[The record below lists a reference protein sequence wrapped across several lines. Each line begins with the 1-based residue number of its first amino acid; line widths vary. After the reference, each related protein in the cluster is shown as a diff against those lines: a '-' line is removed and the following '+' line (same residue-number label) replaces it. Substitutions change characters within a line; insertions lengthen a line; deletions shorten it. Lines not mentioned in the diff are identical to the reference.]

1 MKRRKGETITLYC
14 AKCTWSTELG
24 MADTEHSQVV
34 PCTHCN
40 EPLYWHCC
48 GQCGLKY
55 VGSKEPLCTICDDPS
70 LDETSEDFGV

>member
-1 MKRRKGETITLYC
+1 
-14 AKCTWSTELG
+14 

-48 GQCGLKY
+48 DQCGLKY